1 MFKKVLLT
9 TDGSKFAEK
18 ALPYAV
24 DLAKQCG
31 AHVRA
36 VTVVE
41 NPVFYGMP
49 EAAALYDAEFYR
61 SLAAEL
67 EKAAQ
72 AAVDRATEA
81 GKKAGVPVTATIRHG
96 MPADEVLAEAKE
108 WGADVIVTSTH
119 GRSGMARLLLGSV
132 STRLVNHAPCPVLLV
147 KIDEDK

>member
-9 TDGSKFAEK
+9 TDGSAFAEK
-18 ALPYAV
+18 AIPYAY

-31 AHVRA
+31 AQVRI

-72 AAVDRATEA
+72 AALDRATAQAKAA
-81 GKKAGVPVTATIRHG
+81 GLHASGAVRHG
-96 MPADEVLAEAKE
+96 MPADEILAEAKE
-108 WGADVIVTSTH
+108 WGADAIVTSTH
-119 GRSGMARLLLGSV
+119 GRSGMSRLLLGSV
-132 STRLVNHAPCPVLLV
+132 SQRIVNHATCPVLLV
-147 KIDEDK
+147 RVKE